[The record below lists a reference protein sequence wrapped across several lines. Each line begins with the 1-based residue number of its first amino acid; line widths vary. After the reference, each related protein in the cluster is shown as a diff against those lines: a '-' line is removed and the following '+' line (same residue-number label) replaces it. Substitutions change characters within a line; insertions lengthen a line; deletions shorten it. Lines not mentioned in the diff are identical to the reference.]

1 MKRKMIKKWIASLII
16 GTTVILG
23 VCFGY
28 LQYGRDMD
36 ITGSYIVSFDDEE
49 ERLSVVANKLY
60 VTDRKACAEE
70 IIKRCRENSF
80 KSIRFSYD
88 QAIPNALYVTVYS
101 SKREVDKGRKMFSFS
116 YLPVDTNGTYNI
128 VNDPEKFMLEM
139 E

>member
-1 MKRKMIKKWIASLII
+1 MIKKWIASLII

-36 ITGSYIVSFDDEE
+36 ITGSYIVSFDDYEE

-70 IIKRCRENSF
+70 IIKRCLFRAL
-80 KSIRFSYD
+80 RFPS
-88 QAIPNALYVTVYS
+88 
-101 SKREVDKGRKMFSFS
+101 
-116 YLPVDTNGTYNI
+116 
-128 VNDPEKFMLEM
+128 
-139 E
+139 

>member
-36 ITGSYIVSFDDEE
+36 ITGSYIVSFDDYEE

-70 IIKRCRENSF
+70 IIS
-80 KSIRFSYD
+80 
-88 QAIPNALYVTVYS
+88 
-101 SKREVDKGRKMFSFS
+101 
-116 YLPVDTNGTYNI
+116 
-128 VNDPEKFMLEM
+128 LEDAFLKKTGGNVI